1 MSSRKIIKAISII
14 SLGTVISRV
23 FGLAREIIT
32 ANFFGTT
39 SIYDAF
45 LLAFMIPNFFRGILA
60 EGALNSAF
68 IPVFTE
74 YLSDEKKRAETGKI
88 VNLCFTLSI
97 ILTLSLFFLIF
108 LFSYIAENFVNYDS
122 RWFWVFILIK
132 FTFPYLIFISLAA
145 LNMGILN
152 SYKHF
157 LLPSFSPVVLDIFW
171 ILSLFFLIPLFGTT
185 LEEKIFG
192 LCFGVIGGGIGQ
204 FIFMLPAVKKM
215 GYRLRLNFNFNHP
228 AIKKMGKLLAPV
240 IIGVAV
246 VPINLLVDYS
256 LANFLYEGAV
266 SGLWYATR
274 IFQLPLGVFAISI
287 STAVLP
293 WFSENISEKKY
304 EEFQKNLLF
313 SIKLL
318 LLLMVPFTFGLIF
331 FRKEFVSFLFQRGMF
346 TLHSVYLV
354 SFPLT
359 FYSIGLVGYGG
370 ASIFTRAFYASGDTK
385 TPVKVGILSIFT
397 NFIFDI
403 ILMKFLKH
411 GGIALSTSIVGFF
424 NFFLLIYFFNRKHQ
438 RINIFSLSTFFIK
451 ILISSLIM
459 LGVIYFYKIKIST
472 IFSLPLFLLTG
483 IILAGTVYFFCIK
496 LFVFKKGI

>member
-1 MSSRKIIKAISII
+1 MSSRKIVKAISII
-14 SLGTVISRV
+14 SLGTIISRI
-23 FGLAREIIT
+23 FGLAREVIT
-32 ANFFGTT
+32 ASFFGTT
-39 SIYDAF
+39 GIYDAF

-74 YLSDEKKRAETGKI
+74 YLSDEKKKEETSKI
-88 VNLCFTLSI
+88 VNLCFTLSL
-97 ILTLSLFFLIF
+97 ILTLSLFFLVF
-108 LFSYIAENFVNYDS
+108 TLSYVAENFVSSGS

-171 ILSLFFLIPLFGTT
+171 ISSLFFLVPLFGTT

-192 LCFGVIGGGIGQ
+192 LCFGVIAGGIGQ
-204 FIFMLPAVKKM
+204 FLFMLPAVRRR
-215 GYRLRLNFNFNHP
+215 GYRLRLSFNFNHP
-228 AIKKMGKLLAPV
+228 AVKKMGKLLAPV

-293 WFSENISEKKY
+293 WFSENISSKNY
-304 EEFQKNLLF
+304 EEFRKNFLF

-318 LLLMVPFTFGLIF
+318 FLLMIPFTFGLIF
-331 FRKEFVSFLFQRGMF
+331 FRKEVVSFLFQRGMF
-346 TLHSVYLV
+346 TLHSVSLV
-354 SFPLT
+354 S
-359 FYSIGLVGYGG
+359 
-370 ASIFTRAFYASGDTK
+370 
-385 TPVKVGILSIFT
+385 
-397 NFIFDI
+397 
-403 ILMKFLKH
+403 
-411 GGIALSTSIVGFF
+411 
-424 NFFLLIYFFNRKHQ
+424 
-438 RINIFSLSTFFIK
+438 
-451 ILISSLIM
+451 
-459 LGVIYFYKIKIST
+459 
-472 IFSLPLFLLTG
+472 
-483 IILAGTVYFFCIK
+483 
-496 LFVFKKGI
+496 